1 MSLVIASNLEK
12 SYGTQQVLRGVS
24 FHVGPGEKVALVG
37 RNGSGKTTLL
47 RLVAGLEVPDRGT
60 LSVLPRTRIGY
71 LRQDPDLSGGDTL
84 FATVA
89 AAVPRILALRQR
101 LNELEARLARRP
113 SDATA
118 LYSEYAEAQEEYAQ
132 LGGPAYDGRVKATLA
147 GLGFRESD
155 FGLPVTALS
164 GGQRTRAGLGMLLL
178 QEPDLLLLDEP
189 TNHLDLPA
197 VEWLE
202 TYLAR
207 TRSAV
212 LLVSHDRY
220 FLDRVVN
227 RVIEL
232 EDGISIS
239 YPGNYTAYARQREE
253 RLARLQAEYERNLA
267 YAQKLQQY
275 IDRYRVSRA
284 TMAKSR
290 EKALARLHLE
300 QPHLK
305 RPDLH
310 VRLTAG
316 LRSGDDVLRVE
327 GLSKAF
333 DDRQLFRGLDLV
345 VHRGERL
352 GIVGPNG
359 SGKTTFLRIL
369 VGQVRPDAGQ
379 FHYGHNVEPGY
390 FAQDLSGA
398 NPHNTLLDE
407 VLEAGAST
415 FEEARALLARF
426 LFFGD
431 DVFKRVCDLSGG
443 EANRL
448 ALARLLLSRANLLLL
463 DEPTNHLDIAAR
475 DRLEEALRQFDG
487 TILFASHDRYLLDR
501 LATRILEISGG
512 EARVYPG
519 AYADYRRRREREAL
533 LAEQARARAQKAA
546 PKPPPARPLSG
557 MRPQELRRAVKQAEE
572 KVAAVE
578 GRLAELSAFLA
589 NPANYSNGEGIRQ
602 AQAEYE
608 TLNASL
614 PKLLDEW
621 ERLAE
626 AAEAVSTR

>member
-1 MSLVIASNLEK
+1 
-12 SYGTQQVLRGVS
+12 
-24 FHVGPGEKVALVG
+24 
-37 RNGSGKTTLL
+37 
-47 RLVAGLEVPDRGT
+47 LVAGLEVPDRGT